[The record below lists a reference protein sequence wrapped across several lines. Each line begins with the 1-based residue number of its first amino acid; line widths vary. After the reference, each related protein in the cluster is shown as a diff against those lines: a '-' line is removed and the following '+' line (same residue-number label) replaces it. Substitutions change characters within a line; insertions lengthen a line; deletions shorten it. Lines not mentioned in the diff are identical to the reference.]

1 MERCRRPN
9 NDPLIPG
16 VCEYVKLC
24 GERDFAEG
32 IKVMNLKIE
41 IILDYL
47 GRPPS
52 SNMIP

>member
-32 IKVMNLKIE
+32 IKVMNLKIGRLSC
-41 IILDYL
+41 IIQMDL
-47 GRPPS
+47 
-52 SNMIP
+52 M